1 MNWTC
6 KTFAELSSTELY
18 HILRARSAVF
28 VVEQSCVRLDIDGKD
43 ERAVHL
49 FAHESSPMPIAAY
62 ARLSVNDDD
71 EPEVIVDRL
80 FTNAQ
85 RRGDGTAELLL
96 GHLQREVAARWPGHL
111 VRLSAP
117 TFLKSFYEQFRFRK
131 VDGPYLDYGMPH
143 IGMSWRAPAGLDAVL
158 QPMRGAHVP
167 ERTPSSLGML

>member
-6 KTFAELSSTELY
+6 KTFAELSSLELY

-49 FAHESSPMPIAAY
+49 FAQDSGPMPIAAY
-62 ARLSVNDDD
+62 ARLSANSDD
-71 EPEVIVDRL
+71 EPEVLVDRL

-96 GHLQREVAARWPGHL
+96 EHLQREVATRWPGHL

-117 TFLKSFYEQFRFRK
+117 TFLKAFYEQFRFRK
-131 VDGPYLDYGMPH
+131 VDGPYLDYGVPH
-143 IGMSWRAPAGLDAVL
+143 IGMSWRAPTALDSVL
-158 QPMRGAHVP
+158 QSPRGAQTP
-167 ERTPSSLGML
+167 ARTPSSLGML

>member
-6 KTFAELSSTELY
+6 KSFAELSTLELY

-49 FAHESSPMPIAAY
+49 FAQESGPMPIAAY

-71 EPEVIVDRL
+71 EPEVLIDRL
-80 FTNAQ
+80 FTSAQ

-96 GHLQREVAARWPGHL
+96 EYLQREVAMRWPGQL

-117 TFLKSFYEQFRFRK
+117 TFLKAFYEQFRFKK
-131 VDGPYLDYGMPH
+131 VDGPYLDHGMPH
-143 IGMSWRAPAGLDAVL
+143 IGMSWRAPTGLDAVL
-158 QPMRGAHVP
+158 QPSRGAQVLA
-167 ERTPSSLGML
+167 RSPSSLGML

>member
-6 KTFAELSSTELY
+6 KTFAELSSLELY

-49 FAHESSPMPIAAY
+49 FAQEPAPMPIAAY
-62 ARLSVNDDD
+62 ARLSVNEDD
-71 EPEVIVDRL
+71 EPEVLVDRL

-85 RRGDGTAELLL
+85 RRGDGTAERLLDQ
-96 GHLQREVAARWPGHL
+96 LQREVAVRWPGHL

-143 IGMSWRAPAGLDAVL
+143 IGMSWRAPTAVDAVL
-158 QPMRGAHVP
+158 QAQRATREPSRA
-167 ERTPSSLGML
+167 PSSLGML

>member
-6 KTFAELSSTELY
+6 KSFDELGSVELY

-49 FAHESSPMPIAAY
+49 FAQESAPMPIAAY
-62 ARLSVNDDD
+62 ARLTVNVDD

-80 FTNAQ
+80 FTSAH
-85 RRGDGTAELLL
+85 RRGDGTAERLLE
-96 GHLQREVAARWPGHL
+96 HLQREVARRWPGHL

-117 TFLKSFYEQFRFRK
+117 TFLKAFYEQFRFRK

-143 IGMSWRAPAGLDAVL
+143 IGMSWRAPSGLDAAM
-158 QPMRGAHVP
+158 QPMHDAQMPVRA
-167 ERTPSSLGML
+167 PSSLGML

>member
-6 KTFAELSSTELY
+6 KTFAELTSLELY

-49 FAHESSPMPIAAY
+49 FAHEAGPMPIAAY
-62 ARLSVNDDD
+62 ARLSINEDD
-71 EPEVIVDRL
+71 EPEVLVDRL

-85 RRGDGTAELLL
+85 RRGDGTAETLLE
-96 GHLQREVAARWPGHL
+96 HLQREVALRWPSHM

-117 TFLKSFYEQFRFRK
+117 TFLKAFYEQFRFKK
-131 VDGPYLDYGMPH
+131 VDGPYLDHGIPH
-143 IGMSWRAPAGLDAVL
+143 IGMSWRAPASLDAAQ
-158 QPMRGAHVP
+158 QPARAGHLLRRA
-167 ERTPSSLGML
+167 PSSMGML